1 MSAGKPA
8 SFVTAFA
15 MALLLLAGC
24 GGSNNSTDEVS
35 GKGLIR
41 AVHAVPELGP
51 VDFLIEET
59 LLGSIDYKG
68 STGISEYDDLSY
80 TFNFDI
86 WLPDDTEATRLTSL
100 ETSVVADTEYT
111 YILAGTLEEPEIILW
126 EQFSRDW
133 DSLLEEAAANE
144 TEVTILDVAF
154 GHVASD
160 LGAVDV
166 YLARAGVAPNPDT
179 LRASLEY
186 GEFQESVE
194 LDDGEWQLVVTDR
207 GLTSPYLFASQVF
220 TLTGATDVS
229 IVLMNGDD
237 SHTRPFS
244 VRLFGTGIDTELLEM
259 SATATLSAVH
269 AANNTDALDIIAG
282 DEFADPLFSGLEF
295 GTHSGEVSMQPD
307 EINLNIT
314 PAGNPGSFL
323 AEETV
328 QLSDSQRYTL
338 YLSGLPGQLDGVLA
352 TAGSRRLAT
361 HAKFRYYQG
370 AARFS
375 AVDLYV
381 VPAASDIS
389 LLSPLL
395 SSVPYTG
402 MSGYLSLEPD
412 MYDIVLTW
420 PGTKTVVAGPL
431 RVDLAARGVY
441 ETISADSQQTDVVQL
456 LYFEI
461 D

>member
-1 MSAGKPA
+1 M
-8 SFVTAFA
+8 
-15 MALLLLAGC
+15 
-24 GGSNNSTDEVS
+24 
-35 GKGLIR
+35 
-41 AVHAVPELGP
+41 
-51 VDFLIEET
+51 
-59 LLGSIDYKG
+59 
-68 STGISEYDDLSY
+68 
-80 TFNFDI
+80 
-86 WLPDDTEATRLTSL
+86 
-100 ETSVVADTEYT
+100 
-111 YILAGTLEEPEIILW
+111 
-126 EQFSRDW
+126 
-133 DSLLEEAAANE
+133 
-144 TEVTILDVAF
+144 
-154 GHVASD
+154 
-160 LGAVDV
+160 
-166 YLARAGVAPNPDT
+166 
-179 LRASLEY
+179 
-186 GEFQESVE
+186 
-194 LDDGEWQLVVTDR
+194 
-207 GLTSPYLFASQVF
+207 
-220 TLTGATDVS
+220 
-229 IVLMNGDD
+229 
-237 SHTRPFS
+237 HT
-244 VRLFGTGIDTELLEM
+244 T
-259 SATATLSAVH
+259 
-269 AANNTDALDIIAG
+269 G

-441 ETISADSQQTDVVQL
+441 ETISADSQQTDVAQL